1 MKLVIVSGLSGAGK
15 TVALKQ
21 YEDLGYTCIDNL
33 PLNLLESL
41 VVDALARP
49 GPRYEELALGIDAR
63 ESPDLIAAFSHY
75 LEQIQA
81 RGVTTRV
88 VFLTAS
94 EDTLLSRYSETRR
107 RHPLSHDERPLIE
120 AIRLEQQLLAPI
132 ANAADSVLD
141 TSPLNLHE
149 LRERIQAEIPGGGR
163 DTLALTLMSFG
174 FKHGA
179 PNNADFV
186 FDVRCLPNPHW
197 NRTLRSQNGR
207 NAAVRHWLEAQP
219 AVLEMRGD
227 LLTLLQRWLPVFRA
241 QDRAYL
247 TVAVGC
253 TGGQHRSVYLV
264 EALAAALRPMF
275 DKLVVRHRELRD
287 LAHDA
292 P

>member
-33 PLNLLESL
+33 PLNLLEAL

-63 ESPDLIAAFSHY
+63 ESPELIAGFTTY

-88 VFLTAS
+88 VFLTAD
-94 EDTLLSRYSETRR
+94 ENTLLSRYNETRR
-107 RHPLSHDERPLIE
+107 RHPLSDEGRPLLE
-120 AIRLEQQLLAPI
+120 AIRLEQALLAPI
-132 ANAADSVLD
+132 ANAADTVLD

-149 LRERIQAEIPGGGR
+149 LRERIQGEIPGGGR
-163 DTLALTLMSFG
+163 GTLALTLMSFG

-197 NRTLRSQNGR
+197 NRALRAHTGR
-207 NAAVRHWLEAQP
+207 EAVVAEWLEAQP
-219 AVLEMRGD
+219 AVVEMRAD
-227 LLTLLQRWLPVFRA
+227 LLEFLQRWLPKFHA

-247 TVAVGC
+247 TVGIGC

-264 EALAAALRPMF
+264 ESLAVALRPLF
-275 DKLVVRHRELRD
+275 DKLVVRHREIRERT
-287 LAHDA
+287 
-292 P
+292 PS

>member
-1 MKLVIVSGLSGAGK
+1 MKLAIVSGLSGAGK

-207 NAAVRHWLEAQP
+207 DAAVRHWLEAQP

-227 LLTLLQRWLPVFRA
+227 LLTLLQRWLPAFRA

>member
-41 VVDALARP
+41 VIDALARP
-49 GPRYEELALGIDAR
+49 SPRYEELALGIDAR
-63 ESPDLIAAFSHY
+63 ESPELIAAFSHY

-88 VFLTAS
+88 VFLTAN

-107 RHPLSHDERPLIE
+107 RHPLSDHQRPLIE
-120 AIRLEQQLLAPI
+120 AIRLEQQLLTPI
-132 ANAADSVLD
+132 ANAADTVLD

-149 LRERIQAEIPGGGR
+149 LRERIHGEIPGGGR

-197 NRTLRSQNGR
+197 NRSLRSQTGR
-207 NAAVRHWLEAQP
+207 DATVRNWLEEQP
-219 AVLEMRGD
+219 AVLEMRSD
-227 LLTLLQRWLPVFRA
+227 LLTLLERWLPAFRA

-247 TVAVGC
+247 TVAIGC

-264 EALAAALRPMF
+264 ESLADALRPMF
-275 DKLVVRHRELRD
+275 DKLVVRHRELRGS
-287 LAHDA
+287 A
-292 P
+292 

>member
-49 GPRYEELALGIDAR
+49 SPRYEELALGIDAR

-94 EDTLLSRYSETRR
+94 EDALLSRYSETRR
-107 RHPLSHDERPLIE
+107 RHPLSDHERPLIE

-132 ANAADSVLD
+132 ANAADTVLD

-149 LRERIQAEIPGGGR
+149 LRERIHGEIPGGGR

-197 NRTLRSQNGR
+197 NRSLRSHTGR
-207 NAAVRHWLEAQP
+207 DAVVRDWLEEQP
-219 AVLEMRGD
+219 AVIEMRAD
-227 LLTLLQRWLPVFRA
+227 LLGLLQRWLPVFRA

-247 TVAVGC
+247 TVAIGC

-264 EALAAALRPMF
+264 ESLAIALRPMF

-287 LAHDA
+287 HHGE
-292 P
+292 

>member
-107 RHPLSHDERPLIE
+107 RHPLSRDERPLIE

-207 NAAVRHWLEAQP
+207 DAAVRHWLEAQP

-227 LLTLLQRWLPVFRA
+227 LLTLLQRWLPAFRA

-264 EALAAALRPMF
+264 ETLAAALRPMF
-275 DKLVVRHRELRD
+275 DKLVVRHRELRN

>member
-41 VVDALARP
+41 VIDALARP
-49 GPRYEELALGIDAR
+49 SPRYEELALGIDAR
-63 ESPDLIAAFSHY
+63 ESPELIAAFSHY

-88 VFLTAS
+88 VFLTAN

-107 RHPLSHDERPLIE
+107 RHPLSDHQRPLIE

-132 ANAADSVLD
+132 ANAADTVLD

-149 LRERIQAEIPGGGR
+149 LRERIHGEIPGGGR

-197 NRTLRSQNGR
+197 NRSLRSQTGR
-207 NAAVRHWLEAQP
+207 DATVRNWLEEQP
-219 AVLEMRGD
+219 AVLEMRSD
-227 LLTLLQRWLPVFRA
+227 LLTLLERWLPAFRA

-247 TVAVGC
+247 TVAIGC

-264 EALAAALRPMF
+264 ESLADALRPMF
-275 DKLVVRHRELRD
+275 DKLVVRHRELRGS
-287 LAHDA
+287 A
-292 P
+292 

>member
-88 VFLTAS
+88 VFLTAN

-207 NAAVRHWLEAQP
+207 DAAVRHWLEAQP

-227 LLTLLQRWLPVFRA
+227 LLMLLQRWLPAFRA

-264 EALAAALRPMF
+264 ETLAAALRPMF
-275 DKLVVRHRELRD
+275 DKLVVRHRELRN